1 MAARTRVG
9 TTRGRV
15 DTAEGA
21 VHDGDPDG
29 DVSIN
34 SSKKSTPSRRAAK
47 AQETDAW
54 MERREKAQGEMRRTR
69 PKPTRAEVV
78 ANVAVG
84 PAQRIKD
91 RTLKPSGSMAAAD
104 AARWNE
110 HVRDAARRIVR
121 LNREDDTFARVHIV
135 TLTREIEQ
143 AGEYSCQAVF
153 YTGVAEDLIA

>member
-29 DVSIN
+29 DVSSN

-69 PKPTRAEVV
+69 PKATRAEVV

-110 HVRDAARRIVR
+110 HVKNAARRIVR
-121 LNREDDTFARVHIV
+121 LNKDNTFARVHIV

-143 AGEYSCQAVF
+143 AGEFSCQAAF
-153 YTGVAEDLIA
+153 YTGVAEDLIG